1 MRFWMAKMN
10 SILVLLE
17 RKPYGGAELAT
28 SLIIKM
34 LANEGFDLTVATGTR
49 NRVQDMKNVKWVY
62 SPLLDAPSKIHL
74 WINMLRLKLDKLSE
88 LIKACDVVYIPR
100 LAYPA
105 IPLARRFEKKVVVHL
120 HDYQQVT
127 YCSAI
132 PATVDVNYPTD
143 LLSDMKMSLRHE
155 ILESRGAKRAVLSSL
170 ATPIN
175 MIGRLWVKE
184 ADDVICVSKSQ
195 ASIVER
201 RVPELADKIKVI
213 YNPLPDLPLAQK
225 RLANTTIM
233 YLGGDK
239 YSKGFETFLRASSR
253 LLKKHLDIEFLLL
266 GEYRSVNR
274 INETLRKRSEGGYNL
289 LGYQEHGEV
298 LRLYAISHALLFP
311 SIMNEPMPY
320 AVLEAMLSGT
330 VPITSQVGGVPEI
343 VEGTFAERMMFK
355 PNNVDEC
362 VERTESMLAMTNE
375 QVQDVGLGLRDA
387 VLKKFDPEATRK
399 SLVETFQS

>member
-1 MRFWMAKMN
+1 
-10 SILVLLE
+10 L
-17 RKPYGGAELAT
+17 
-28 SLIIKM
+28 
-34 LANEGFDLTVATGTR
+34 DLTVATGTR
-49 NRVQDMKNVKWVY
+49 NRIQDMKNVKWVY

-74 WINMLRLKLDKLSE
+74 WINLLRLKLDKLSE
-88 LIKACDVVYIPR
+88 LIKACDLVYIPR

-143 LLSDMKMSLRHE
+143 LLSDMKMSLRNE

-195 ASIVER
+195 ASIVKH

-239 YSKGFETFLRASSR
+239 YSKGFEIFLRASSR
-253 LLKKHLDIEFLLL
+253 LLKRHLDMEFLLL
-266 GEYRSVNR
+266 GEYRSMNR
-274 INETLRKRSEGGYNL
+274 IFETLRKRSEGAYNL
-289 LGYQEHGEV
+289 LGNQEHGEV
-298 LRLYAISHALLFP
+298 LRLHAISHALLFP

-330 VPITSQVGGVPEI
+330 IPITSQVGGIPEI
-343 VEGTFAERMMFK
+343 VEGTFAEKMMFE
-355 PNNVDEC
+355 PGNVEEC
-362 VERTESMLAMTNE
+362 VQRMEMLLTMPN
-375 QVQDVGLGLRDA
+375 QQIQDIGLRLREN
-387 VLKKFDPEATRK
+387 VLSKFDQEDTK
-399 SLVETFQS
+399 EKLLEVFLS

>member
-1 MRFWMAKMN
+1 MK

-17 RKPYGGAELAT
+17 RKPYGGAEFAT
-28 SLIIKM
+28 HLIIKM

-49 NRVQDMKNVKWVY
+49 NRVQDMKNVKWIY

-74 WINMLRLKLDKLSE
+74 WINMLRLRLDRLSE
-88 LIKACDVVYIPR
+88 LIKACDIVYIPR

-105 IPLARRFEKKVVVHL
+105 IPLAKKLGKKVIVHM
-120 HDYQQVT
+120 HDYQLL
-127 YCSAI
+127 
-132 PATVDVNYPTD
+132 NYSGALLAANEEQHHPNF
-143 LLSDMKMSLRHE
+143 LSDIKTSMQNE
-155 ILESRGAKRAVLSSL
+155 VLESNGAWRAILCSWATPLNVLS
-170 ATPIN
+170 
-175 MIGRLWVKE
+175 RRWVTD
-184 ADDVICVSKSQ
+184 ADDIICVSKSQ
-195 ASIVER
+195 SRIMER
-201 RVPELADKIKVI
+201 ELPTLADKIRVV
-213 YNPLPDLPLAQK
+213 YNPLPSISTAER
-225 RLANTTIM
+225 RLDKNTII
-233 YLGGDK
+233 YLGGDR
-239 YSKGFETFLRASSR
+239 YAKGFHTFLRASYR

-266 GEYRSVNR
+266 GKYRNMNR
-274 INETLRKRSEGGYNL
+274 SIIETLGKRSEGAYNL

-330 VPITSQVGGVPEI
+330 VPIASQVGGIPEI

-362 VERTESMLAMTNE
+362 IERTESMLAMTNE
-375 QVQDVGLGLRDA
+375 QVQNVGLGLRDA

-399 SLVETFQS
+399 NLVETFLS